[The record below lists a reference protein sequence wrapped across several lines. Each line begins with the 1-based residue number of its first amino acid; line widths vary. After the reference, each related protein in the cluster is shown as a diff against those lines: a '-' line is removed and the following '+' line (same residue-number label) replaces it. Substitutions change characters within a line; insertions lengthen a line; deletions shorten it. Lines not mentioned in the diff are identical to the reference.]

1 MNIGAILTAGL
12 LSLSVPLVLAQTD
25 VDTAIEYR
33 QGVYR
38 AMEWNLTPLAAMVQG
53 RSTFDADEFTRRA
66 ERILRLGRMVEEG
79 FDNAASTR
87 GDTIKTRA
95 SYKIWDDRARFDEQM
110 QEMQTRSRA
119 LYGAAV
125 AGQARDDLRPLLGRL
140 AQSCK
145 ACHDRFRD

>member
-1 MNIGAILTAGL
+1 MNIKATLFAGL
-12 LSLSVPLVLAQTD
+12 LSLLAPLVLAQSD

-53 RSTFDADEFTRRA
+53 RTTFDADEFTRRA
-66 ERILRLGRMVEEG
+66 ERIVLLGSAVAEG
-79 FDNAASTR
+79 FENAASTR
-87 GDTIKTRA
+87 GDTVKTRA
-95 SYKIWDDRARFDEQM
+95 SYKIWEDRMRFDEQM
-110 QEMQTRSRA
+110 QAMQTRSRELYAAA
-119 LYGAAV
+119 LE
-125 AGQARDDLRPLLGRL
+125 GQSHDDLRPLLGRL